1 MGAHFAVT
9 AHHLVIDVG
18 QRSIARQQL
27 GDGLRRVAHGRFAKY
42 GHGTK
47 QYAVRRAASRTGC
60 TFPPVRSG
68 YARGVVLRAARRLD
82 AGADDRAAGRGVGS
96 AGAGIDGSGVA
107 TRSGADATRKNT
119 STPRRIAFRLG
130 FSFTSAV

>member
-18 QRSIARQQL
+18 QRPIARQQL
-27 GDGLRRVAHGRFAKY
+27 GDGFGRVAHGRFAKS

-60 TFPPVRSG
+60 AFPAVRWG

-82 AGADDRAAGRGVGS
+82 AGADDRTAGRGVGS
-96 AGAGIDGSGVA
+96 VGAGIDGSGVS
-107 TRSGADATRKNT
+107 TGSGADATGKT
-119 STPRRIAFRLG
+119 T
-130 FSFTSAV
+130 